1 MDKKKIVTISVCV
14 VIALTVIG
22 VAIYFITRHT
32 IELANEN
39 KLSKMYN
46 KMMQDETYSITFTQN
61 DENKYTVSRKGN
73 MANVDMYND
82 GNHTAHVIK
91 DGNTSLLMYST
102 KTYYTYQN
110 NEIELTE
117 LPNEL
122 NEIIQSQEPEK
133 GKEEIDGKTYNYEEY
148 KGISYFLMNVDEEI
162 SEDNTSTRFYF
173 KGDELKYI
181 KTIMGEK
188 SEQIQVDVSYNID
201 NSLFEIPADFQE
213 G

>member
-1 MDKKKIVTISVCV
+1 MDKKKIVIISVCV
-14 VIALTVIG
+14 LVALMIIG
-22 VAIYFITRHT
+22 VAIYFTTRNVT
-32 IELANEN
+32 ESANEN
-39 KLSKMYN
+39 KLSKMYD
-46 KMMQDETYSITFTQN
+46 KMMQDETYSITFTLN

-73 MANVDMYND
+73 MANIDMYSH
-82 GNHTAHVIK
+82 GNHTTHIIK
-91 DGNTSLLMYST
+91 DGNTSLLIYST

-117 LPNEL
+117 LANEL
-122 NEIIQSQEPEK
+122 NEIIQGQEPEK
-133 GKEEIDGKTYNYEEY
+133 GKEEIEGKTYNYEEY
-148 KGISYFLMNVDEEI
+148 KGTSYFLMNADEEI

-188 SEQIQVDVSYNID
+188 SEQIQVDVSYNVD